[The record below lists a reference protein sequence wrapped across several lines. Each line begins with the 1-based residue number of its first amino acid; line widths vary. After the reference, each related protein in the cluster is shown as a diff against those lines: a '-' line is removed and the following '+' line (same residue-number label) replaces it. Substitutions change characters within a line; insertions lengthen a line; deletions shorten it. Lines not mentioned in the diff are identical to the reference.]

1 MRENEMKKL
10 LEEMKQ
16 IGIFIGKFDA
26 KNGSWEFMNGV
37 ACVMDYLAREV
48 SYEYFLEFRKE
59 FMKNFMESV
68 DKAREKQYHSIR
80 KREVTKMEKVEF
92 NINVEYHP
100 EWKTLFLNCDGWDG
114 ERVEDVE
121 EKDIQNYV
129 GDYVKNLLT
138 KIKQS
143 GIIES

>member
-1 MRENEMKKL
+1 
-10 LEEMKQ
+10 
-16 IGIFIGKFDA
+16 
-26 KNGSWEFMNGV
+26 
-37 ACVMDYLAREV
+37 
-48 SYEYFLEFRKE
+48 
-59 FMKNFMESV
+59 
-68 DKAREKQYHSIR
+68 
-80 KREVTKMEKVEF
+80 MEKVEF

-100 EWKTLFLNCDGWDG
+100 EWKTLFLNCDDWDG

-129 GDYVKNLLT
+129 GNYVKNLLT